1 MKRKISSKNKT
12 LSRKLKDFIKRNF
25 KKLKNID
32 KGSILK
38 IYPMITTLYGLNHI
52 KLCYFLNYWF
62 LYL

>member
-32 KGSILK
+32 KGTNSEDISHDN
-38 IYPMITTLYGLNHI
+38 YTLWI
-52 KLCYFLNYWF
+52 KSY
-62 LYL
+62 